1 MDKLINFSK
10 SLIPSQGNIEDFAYG
25 LIVGIIIGNFLEKF
39 FQKHDRNP
47 DNDEL
52 IDIYYTMSLRSAKI
66 RKSILEK
73 LL

>member
-1 MDKLINFSK
+1 LINFSK

-47 DNDEL
+47 DNDEI